1 MSRTPT
7 RAELLAAADRRVPDV
22 LAPGLSVVFCGI
34 NPGLYSAATGHHF
47 ARPGNRFWKVLHLA
61 GFTARQLAP
70 DEEDEL
76 LGSGIGVTN
85 LVQRASATAA
95 ELTRRELEEG
105 AAALRERLERFRP
118 RCVAFLGM
126 TAYRS
131 AFAAPRATL
140 GALAAPVAG
149 VEGWLLPNPSGAQ
162 ARYQLD
168 ELVALFSALR
178 SHIADGDRPGVRRPP
193 I

>member
-1 MSRTPT
+1 MSRPPT

-61 GFTARQLAP
+61 GFTPRQLAP

-76 LGSGIGVTN
+76 LGAGIGVTN
-85 LVQRASATAA
+85 LVARASATAA
-95 ELTRRELEEG
+95 ELTRPELEAG
-105 AAALRERLERFRP
+105 AVALRERLGRFRP

-131 AFAAPRATL
+131 AFAAPGARL
-140 GALAAPVAG
+140 GALPAPVAG

-178 SHIADGDRPGVRRPP
+178 THLAGGD
-193 I
+193 